1 MKRHGSGPM
10 GGDGGQGSS
19 PRKGVDSARRRL
31 DAEGR
36 RRSEAA
42 EAVDGHLRGPRVDGS
57 RGRRCPALPA
67 QAPLNESKRR
77 RDVPILWPGLVTNL
91 HANRPKRRQLSRET
105 VGAPS

>member
-36 RRSEAA
+36 WRSEAA
-42 EAVDGHLRGPRVDGS
+42 EALADPGGSGAS
-57 RGRRCPALPA
+57 RGKDTAFFCAR
-67 QAPLNESKRR
+67 
-77 RDVPILWPGLVTNL
+77 LV
-91 HANRPKRRQLSRET
+91 HS
-105 VGAPS
+105 